1 MVARRVDLAE
11 KPDPR
16 DEVARD
22 DPSTA
27 WRPRSCPLPSEGAP
41 PKGITTRARACDAQA
56 GHGRPCDWPEIRG
69 LGTSSMAV
77 EYGLDGPDEGAAYLD
92 NRVLTARLVD
102 AVSAVRAHVA
112 RSQASPARLETVMG
126 SRIDAQKLVSSM
138 TLFAHL
144 ARRAD
149 IAGRPDL
156 GALARGA
163 EAILVAAAAEGCA
176 RCAFTEKAL
185 RLSSR

>member
-1 MVARRVDLAE
+1 M
-11 KPDPR
+11 
-16 DEVARD
+16 
-22 DPSTA
+22 DPSA
-27 WRPRSCPLPSEGAP
+27 ARRPRSCPLPSEGAP

-56 GHGRPCDWPEIRG
+56 GHGRPCDCGPE
-69 LGTSSMAV
+69 
-77 EYGLDGPDEGAAYLD
+77 EGAAYLD
-92 NRVLTARLVD
+92 DRVLTARLVD

-112 RSQASPARLETVMG
+112 PSQASPARLETVMG